1 MLKTEHKFKAK
12 TVCDQSFIEQEPQP
26 ELVLLTRYISATIW
40 KKMETARINPN
51 AFARE
56 V

>member
-1 MLKTEHKFKAK
+1 MLETEHKFKK

-40 KKMETARINPN
+40 KKMETA
-51 AFARE
+51 E
-56 V
+56 